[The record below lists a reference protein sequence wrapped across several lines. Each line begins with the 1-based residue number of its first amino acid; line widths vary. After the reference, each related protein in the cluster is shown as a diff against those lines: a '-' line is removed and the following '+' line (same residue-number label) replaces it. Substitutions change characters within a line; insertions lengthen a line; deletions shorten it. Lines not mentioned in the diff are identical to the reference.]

1 MKTYCVTLTVKKEY
15 QSDVEADSLVE
26 AYAKALD
33 DWQEEL
39 SEKDL
44 DHLDIQAEE
53 VLSRCLPTTC
63 DDDWDWMYTGNIGR
77 GEI

>member
-1 MKTYCVTLTVKKEY
+1 MKTYCVTLEVEKTY
-15 QSDVEADSLVE
+15 QSNVEADSLIE

-53 VLSRCLPTTC
+53 II
-63 DDDWDWMYTGNIGR
+63 DDEWEWVYAGTIGR
-77 GEI
+77 EEI

>member
-1 MKTYCVTLTVKKEY
+1 MKTYCVTLEVKKAY
-15 QSDVEADSLVE
+15 QSNVEADSLVE

-39 SEKDL
+39 SEEDL

-53 VLSRCLPTTC
+53 VL
-63 DDDWDWMYTGNIGR
+63 DDEWDWMYAGNIGR
-77 GEI
+77 EEI

>member
-1 MKTYCVTLTVKKEY
+1 MKTYCVTLEVKKTY
-15 QSDVEADSLVE
+15 QSNVEADSLIE

-53 VLSRCLPTTC
+53 II
-63 DDDWDWMYTGNIGR
+63 DDEWEWMYARSIGR
-77 GEI
+77 EEI

>member
-1 MKTYCVTLTVKKEY
+1 MKTYSVTLTVKKEY
-15 QSDVEADSLVE
+15 QSNVEADSLVE

-33 DWQEEL
+33 EWEEEL

-53 VLSRCLPTTC
+53 VV
-63 DDDWDWMYTGNIGR
+63 DDEWDWVYSNPVGKE
-77 GEI
+77 EI